1 MLWLCSCLW
10 SKLGPCQSIQGI
22 SWINSKKG
30 RHSINVSRLQ
40 DRITSIVFADDF
52 VSKLSYGSM
61 MDVKELILAGAEAAK
76 NIGIGQL
83 FWASETNSEVW
94 RDAFKRISECRKR
107 CLESMSNPR
116 VSRFNGLNPL

>member
-1 MLWLCSCLW
+1 M
-10 SKLGPCQSIQGI
+10 
-22 SWINSKKG
+22 
-30 RHSINVSRLQ
+30 SRLQ

-94 RDAFKRISECRKR
+94 KDAFKRISECRKR